1 MLKLVNLLFFRE
13 IKKSY
18 FIIILAIILITSFV
32 VNFLSYNHYES
43 DNNLINVQSK
53 LNEEEFLK
61 LYPNRNYNR
70 YVELYEDYIDEV
82 IKATKLN
89 NYEIV
94 NNLYS
99 FDTIYQF
106 QVFLSIISI
115 IVGSSLLMNEFKCGT
130 IKHFLVKK
138 YSRFKIYFAFFLTVV
153 LLVLLINLFLF
164 ISYTLSMICVD
175 KSFDLLYITK
185 SVVLNDKVVDINYYY
200 LTFTKFIC
208 NSLPIIFVG
217 ILSFFIS
224 LALFNKVF
232 SISFM
237 FFVNVFGLVIF
248 QWLLNFDISFLMYS
262 FLPYL
267 DYTIFNDRLS
277 LVEFNMQYGT
287 NLSLFNG
294 NLLLFVYAILGF
306 VISSL
311 LFLKKDIN

>member
-1 MLKLVNLLFFRE
+1 MMKLVSLLFFRE

-32 VNFLSYNHYES
+32 VNYLSYNHYEN
-43 DNNLINVQSK
+43 DNELINIQSK

-61 LYPNRNYNR
+61 LYPNGNYKR
-70 YVELYEDYIDEV
+70 YIELYDNYINEV

-89 NYEIV
+89 NYKTF

-115 IVGSSLLMNEFKCGT
+115 IIGSSLLMNELKYGT

-138 YSRFKIYFAFFLTVV
+138 YSRFKIYLDFFLTVV
-153 LLVLLINLFLF
+153 LLVMLINLFLF
-164 ISYTLSMICVD
+164 ISYTFSMVCVD
-175 KSFDLLYITK
+175 KSLDLFNITK
-185 SVVLNDKVVDINYYY
+185 SVILNDEVININYYY
-200 LTFTKFIC
+200 LTFTRFLT

-224 LALFNKVF
+224 LVLSNKVL
-232 SISFM
+232 SMSLM
-237 FFVNVFGLVIF
+237 FFLNVFGLAIF

-277 LVEFNMQYGT
+277 LVEFNMQFGT

-311 LFLKKDIN
+311 IFLKKDIN